1 MTNTR
6 GSLESSD
13 GLEEKQWFPA
23 EAVPRATNQAGVKTS
38 RTPAGRQQDLKSC
51 YKLCGEVLSAFLRHI
66 RRLTSMNSNG
76 LEAAGQR
83 HRYIEAC
90 CSQPPP
96 CVADLLYARFN
107 NTVSHLPSQTAPK
120 GGLEIN

>member
-1 MTNTR
+1 MR
-6 GSLESSD
+6 
-13 GLEEKQWFPA
+13 WFPA
-23 EAVPRATNQAGVKTS
+23 EAVPRATNQAGVKA
-38 RTPAGRQQDLKSC
+38 AGRQQDLKSC
-51 YKLCGEVLSAFLRHI
+51 YKLCGEVLSAFLRHV

-83 HRYIEAC
+83 HHYIEAC
-90 CSQPPP
+90 CSQTPP